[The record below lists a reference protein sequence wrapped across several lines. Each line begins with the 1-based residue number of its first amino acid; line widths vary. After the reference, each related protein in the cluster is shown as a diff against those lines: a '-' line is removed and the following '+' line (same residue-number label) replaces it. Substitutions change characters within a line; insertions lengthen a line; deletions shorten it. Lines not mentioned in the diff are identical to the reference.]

1 VQSPCFGSPS
11 SVCSDVAHSI
21 SNEPNLPTLSPFS
34 PSSQRGATKPTP
46 FAHLLFIILGHI
58 LALPWSC
65 SFPRKPTTRAFPS
78 GSFHFLSGLLC
89 VCGCFVKREWH
100 SFGFTYFLF
109 SSTSACFLQLLPL
122 VLRLRPVVLPADF
135 LLAISGAGHIVF
147 PHVLLLYSFYTR
159 KKRVIS
165 CNDYVVFARTQYKYL
180 VSQFSISSHR
190 CEYVIFS

>member
-1 VQSPCFGSPS
+1 VSPVQSPCFGSPS

-89 VCGCFVKREWH
+89 VCGCFVKSEWH

-122 VLRLRPVVLPADF
+122 VLRLRPDVCSLCCEPF
-135 LLAISGAGHIVF
+135 LVYLFPGAIMPISQIVYG
-147 PHVLLLYSFYTR
+147 PHFGSKDAAL
-159 KKRVIS
+159 
-165 CNDYVVFARTQYKYL
+165 
-180 VSQFSISSHR
+180 
-190 CEYVIFS
+190 